1 MDDKDRIK
9 SLEDE
14 LLSTKLELQATKEH
28 LKKYT
33 APARNKTYYDNHK
46 DRIKARNYNNNTTPD
61 QRSEYNKR
69 AYNKKKEKL
78 KKEQESQNI

>member
-33 APARNKTYYDNHK
+33 APARNRNRYNPD
-46 DRIKARNYNNNTTPD
+46 KAREYQATVTPEK
-61 QRSEYNKR
+61 RKEYARR
-69 AYNKKKEKL
+69 AYLNKKENL
-78 KKEQESQNI
+78 KKEQENNII

>member
-33 APARNKTYYDNHK
+33 APARNRNRYNPD
-46 DRIKARNYNNNTTPD
+46 KAKEYQATVTPEK
-61 QRSEYNKR
+61 RKEYARR
-69 AYNKKKEKL
+69 AYLNKKENL
-78 KKEQESQNI
+78 KKKQENNII

>member
-33 APARNKTYYDNHK
+33 APARNRNRYNPD
-46 DRIKARNYNNNTTPD
+46 KAREYQATVTP
-61 QRSEYNKR
+61 E
-69 AYNKKKEKL
+69 KKKRICKTGIF
-78 KKEQESQNI
+78 K